1 MKLRRSSNS
10 SWRSSTFVRRNS
22 KRCARRATNV
32 PGLCTGCCER
42 YRMARKNLDARTDQ
56 LTAYGL
62 RLTAC
67 DLRLA
72 TYGWLLLGQAMQGA
86 QPPHQIH
93 CVNPDH
99 RPVAEQLGE
108 QPKRSAVVRI
118 GERGHE
124 NRAIGDVE
132 IGVTRRKPLAVEVER
147 RGQRQGDDLDLRAG
161 ADPHPYER

>member
-1 MKLRRSSNS
+1 MCQDC
-10 SWRSSTFVRRNS
+10 V
-22 KRCARRATNV
+22 RATANATEW
-32 PGLCTGCCER
+32 LER
-42 YRMARKNLDARTDQ
+42 TWTLERINLR
-56 LTAYGL
+56 LTAYG
-62 RLTAC
+62 
-67 DLRLA
+67 LRLA
-72 TYGWLLLGQAMQGA
+72 TYGWLLLGQAMQRA

-118 GERGHE
+118 VERGHE

-147 RGQRQGDDLDLRAG
+147 RGQRQGDDLDLRAVFE
-161 ADPHPYER
+161 PHPFEPLAILLQRSVIDVAGI

>member
-32 PGLCTGCCER
+32 PGLCTGYCER

-56 LTAYGL
+56 LTAYG
-62 RLTAC
+62 
-67 DLRLA
+67 LRLA

-108 QPKRSAVVRI
+108 QPERDPIVRI
-118 GERGHE
+118 IERRHQHGAV
-124 NRAIGDVE
+124 RDVE
-132 IGVTRRKPLAVEVER
+132 IRVARRQPLAVERER
-147 RGQRQGDDLDLRAG
+147 CGQR
-161 ADPHPYER
+161 